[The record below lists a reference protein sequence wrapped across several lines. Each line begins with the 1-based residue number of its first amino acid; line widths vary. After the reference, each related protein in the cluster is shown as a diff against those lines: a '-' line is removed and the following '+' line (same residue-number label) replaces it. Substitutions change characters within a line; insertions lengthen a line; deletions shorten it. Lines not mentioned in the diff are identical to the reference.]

1 MRKINRPGEIRFPD
15 FRLYYKGTVIKTVWY
30 LHKKTDTSINGA
42 GRKAKTKTTQCGQV
56 VYEKGEK
63 NTQCT
68 KDNLFKNGIGK
79 IGQQH
84 AKELN

>member
-1 MRKINRPGEIRFPD
+1 MV
-15 FRLYYKGTVIKTVWY
+15 LAQ
-30 LHKKTDTSINGA
+30 KTDTSINGA

-68 KDNLFKNGIGK
+68 QRL
-79 IGQQH
+79 
-84 AKELN
+84 

>member
-1 MRKINRPGEIRFPD
+1 MV
-15 FRLYYKGTVIKTVWY
+15 LAQ
-30 LHKKTDTSINGA
+30 KTDTSINGT
-42 GRKAKTKTTQCGQV
+42 GKKTENKPTNCGQV

-68 KDNLFKNGIGK
+68 RDNLFKNGIGK
-79 IGQQH
+79 IEQQH